1 MSDATTVT
9 PLLRSPEQADQRWFF
24 GGGVHS
30 WLAKA
35 EETGGAFLLF
45 SDVMEEGKCT
55 PLHTHPSDESLYVVD
70 GEILV
75 HLDGQEHALSA
86 GGLVIAPRAVPH
98 AFLVLSATATVLTL
112 HTPGT
117 CQPFYF
123 GASEPLTADTDR
135 VVDFNRVQASAVS
148 NGGIEILGPP
158 PFPGRSLPTRPA

>member
-1 MSDATTVT
+1 MSQTTTANSVI
-9 PLLRSPEQADQRWFF
+9 RSAQQAEQRWFF

-35 EETGGAFLLF
+35 EETAGAFLLF
-45 SDVMEEGKCT
+45 SDVMDKGKRT
-55 PLHTHPSDESLYVVD
+55 PLHTHPSDESLYVVE

-98 AFLVLSATATVLTL
+98 AFLVLSETATMLTL

-117 CQPFYF
+117 CQAFYL
-123 GASEPLTADTDR
+123 GASEPLTHDTDR
-135 VVDFNRVQASAVS
+135 VVDFDRVRASAVT
-148 NGGIEILGPP
+148 NGGIGILGPP
-158 PFPGRSLPTRPA
+158 PFPPV